1 MSVLSQHNNHEK
13 RIQDVIYIES
23 TGQIIMCDYDYE
35 TEKSDIL
42 LFNLTPE
49 YNDKDYLESVN
60 LSFCRHIA

>member
-1 MSVLSQHNNHEK
+1 
-13 RIQDVIYIES
+13 VIYIES

-60 LSFCRHIA
+60 LSFCRYIA